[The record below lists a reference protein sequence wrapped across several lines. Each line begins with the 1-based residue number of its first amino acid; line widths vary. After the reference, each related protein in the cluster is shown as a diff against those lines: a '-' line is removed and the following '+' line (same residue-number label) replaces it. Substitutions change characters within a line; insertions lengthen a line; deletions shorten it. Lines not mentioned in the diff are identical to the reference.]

1 MTIIHDYPVIIPFVA
16 ILSAEVVKFTLDF
29 FTNRSKLRF
38 INSGGMPSGHSS
50 FVSSAVVVVAY
61 YEGLG
66 SISFM
71 LTSALAL
78 IVMYDAINL
87 RNETGKHAKALNKID
102 PTLKLEESLGHN
114 HFEVVVGAIFGALIA
129 FLLLMI

>member
-1 MTIIHDYPVIIPFVA
+1 MTIIHDYPLIIPFVA
-16 ILSAEVVKFTLDF
+16 ILSAEVVKFTLDLF
-29 FTNRSKLRF
+29 NNPSKFRIRRL
-38 INSGGMPSGHSS
+38 GGMPSGHSS

-66 SISFM
+66 SIAFM
-71 LTSALAL
+71 FTSALAL

-87 RNETGKHAKALNKID
+87 RGETGKHAKALNKID

-114 HFEVVVGAIFGALIA
+114 HFEVIVGAIFGALIA